1 VMISRRAAAGA
12 VEGVALAAAVSV
24 DVLLDSTAAAVQR
37 IAGRT
42 PDSLRETRR
51 M

>member
-1 VMISRRAAAGA
+1 VN
-12 VEGVALAAAVSV
+12 
-24 DVLLDSTAAAVQR
+24 VLLDSAAASVQR
-37 IAGRT
+37 VAGQT